1 MFLDICV
8 ENIKEG
14 EQMIIIETCP
24 KCGHGL
30 HDQSAC
36 NNCPNN
42 PKNGGGGNCSCTLEQ
57 MNIVY

>member
-1 MFLDICV
+1 
-8 ENIKEG
+8 
-14 EQMIIIETCP
+14 MIIIETCP

-42 PKNGGGGNCSCTLEQ
+42 PKNGGGRNCSCTLER